1 MIQQFFSENLL
12 AIEMKRTHIILNK
25 PVYLGLSIL
34 EMSKIVMCEFGYGY
48 VKPKHGELQ
57 AKLYYMDTY
66 RFIVFMKTKKNYV
79 DIAKAVATRVD
90 TSNYEFDKPLPTG
103 KIGKKFELTKDELD
117 AKIMILFAAL
127 KPKTCFYLTDDNEE
141 KQKAQTT

>member
-1 MIQQFFSENLL
+1 MIQQFFTENLP

-66 RFIVFMKTKKNYV
+66 RFIVFMKTKKSYV
-79 DIAKAVATRVD
+79 DIAKDVATRFD

-103 KIGKKFELTKDELD
+103 KL
-117 AKIMILFAAL
+117 
-127 KPKTCFYLTDDNEE
+127 E
-141 KQKAQTT
+141 KNLN

>member
-1 MIQQFFSENLL
+1 MIQQFFSENLP

-66 RFIVFMKTKKNYV
+66 RFIVFMKTKKKLRRYCKRCCN
-79 DIAKAVATRVD
+79 
-90 TSNYEFDKPLPTG
+90 
-103 KIGKKFELTKDELD
+103 KIWYFELWIWQTITYRKNWKKIWINEIWIRCKNNDIICRIETKN
-117 AKIMILFAAL
+117 MFLF
-127 KPKTCFYLTDDNEE
+127 NRW
-141 KQKAQTT
+141 